1 MSFLDAFYKVTPSHQ
16 SIKINGKG
24 TKRNTFNVA
33 MVRPDLNR
41 KNSYFTSNDSIQ
53 EIKKHRL

>member
-33 MVRPDLNR
+33 MLRPDT
-41 KNSYFTSNDSIQ
+41 K
-53 EIKKHRL
+53 